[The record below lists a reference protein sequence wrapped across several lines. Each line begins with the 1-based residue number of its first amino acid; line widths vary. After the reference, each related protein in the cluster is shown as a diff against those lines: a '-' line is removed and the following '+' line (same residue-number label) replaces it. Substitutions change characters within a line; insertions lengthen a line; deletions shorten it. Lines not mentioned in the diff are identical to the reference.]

1 MNSQVAL
8 ITGASRGI
16 GKAIAIAF
24 AQNGYNI
31 ALTATTLAGAEATAN
46 EISKACSVST
56 KAYECNVSQTG
67 SVSDLFEAINK
78 DFGRLDVLINNAG
91 ITKDALILRM
101 KEQDWDDVLNVNLK
115 GTFLCSKEALKIMS
129 KQRYGKIIN
138 ISSIVGLMGNP
149 GQANYCASK
158 AGIIGFTKSI
168 AKEYASRGITANVIA
183 PGFIETDMT
192 ATLSEE
198 LKSQMLKQIPVGRF
212 GSPQDIA
219 YTAVFLASPQ
229 ASYITGQ
236 VINVNGGMYM

>member
-1 MNSQVAL
+1 MNSQVVL

-16 GKAIAIAF
+16 GKAVAMAF
-24 AQNGYNI
+24 AQSGYSV

-46 EISKACSVST
+46 EISKACSVT
-56 KAYECNVSQTG
+56 AKPYECNVSQAG
-67 SVSDLFEAINK
+67 SVSSLFEAINK

-101 KEQDWDDVLNVNLK
+101 KEQDWDDVLSVNLK
-115 GTFLCSKEALKIMS
+115 GTFLCSKEAIKIMS
-129 KQRYGKIIN
+129 KQRYGRIIN

-158 AGIIGFTKSI
+158 AGIIGLTKSI

-212 GSPQDIA
+212 GSPDDIA